1 MVGQKS
7 CVKHVWI
14 RDDEIR
20 VLLEDFPL
28 VWRCV
33 AVERPEFSFG
43 IDRLQEFSKRSFLV
57 ARKRFRWI
65 QEEGAKGCFRV
76 GIFIQ
81 NRQKEG
87 KRLAGGR
94 AGDETCVDVVRN
106 GIESL
111 RLMGVQPRQLLFG
124 KDFLKFR
131 IQRGRQRREIAVLR
145 REDDFRRD
153 VASECVFQIIDKI
166 LHELTRMG

>member
-65 QEEGAKGCFRV
+65 QEEGTERRRGV

-94 AGDETCVDVVRN
+94 SGDEPCVDIVRN
-106 GIESL
+106 RLEGL
-111 RLMGVQPRQLLFG
+111 RLMGIQLRKLLFR
-124 KDFLKFR
+124 KDF
-131 IQRGRQRREIAVLR
+131 Q
-145 REDDFRRD
+145 
-153 VASECVFQIIDKI
+153 
-166 LHELTRMG
+166 